1 MSDLGKNFKKSFK
14 KVLTKAKRFG
24 IIIRHSSK
32 ESRKN
37 KISTVFQKKTSKKFL
52 KKFKKV
58 LTKEKQYDIIN
69 KLSARENFSKAAK
82 DLEN

>member
-1 MSDLGKNFKKSFK
+1 LSDLGKNFKKSFK

-32 ESRKN
+32 ESHK

-52 KKFKKV
+52 KKFQKSLDKRK
-58 LTKEKQYDIIN
+58 TT
-69 KLSARENFSKAAK
+69 
-82 DLEN
+82 